1 MEGAKPL
8 VKNTNNVHQ
17 QPEQRAGRSQR
28 PQPAPRR
35 VEEALMPA
43 LICARAGNSAA
54 KSNIIN
60 NKQSLFFQPA
70 RSPKLVAF
78 LVLHAR
84 LEMHCIRLTVEVL
97 GIRRQQRRRQLARS
111 LAPRKQASR
120 QGQTADAQPDCAP
133 NIYLVG
139 RLRCSSRSAASSLA
153 PARRPR

>member
-78 LVLHAR
+78 LVLRAR
-84 LEMHCIRLTVEVL
+84 LEMHCIRLTVL
-97 GIRRQQRRRQLARS
+97 GIRRQRQQLARS
-111 LAPRKQASR
+111 RAPRKQASEQAR
-120 QGQTADAQPDCAP
+120 A
-133 NIYLVG
+133 N
-139 RLRCSSRSAASSLA
+139 SRRAA
-153 PARRPR
+153 